1 MGVRS
6 NEVKL
11 TRLIAAGVM
20 LMLGATG
27 ALAQTAD
34 EIVEKHLA
42 AIGGREAIGRVRTRV
57 STGTVTVTTP
67 LGELAGTVES
77 FAKAPNKSRTLVK
90 IDLTA
95 FGADQLINDQRFDGN
110 SAYVIDSLNGNRD
123 ITGTQ
128 LEAMKNN
135 GFPTALLDYRARG
148 HAIALIGKEPAAG
161 RPAFVLEITPKTG
174 PRARTW
180 IDVESYLVVKTSV
193 RIDAPSV
200 GVVEQTT
207 EFNDYRTVDGVKV
220 AFSVKSSNAM
230 QTVTATLTDVKH
242 NVEVDD
248 TSFAKP

>member
-1 MGVRS
+1 M
-6 NEVKL
+6 
-11 TRLIAAGVM
+11 AAGVM
-20 LMLGATG
+20 MLLGATG

-42 AIGGREAIGRVRTRV
+42 AIGGRDAIGRIRTRV

-67 LGELAGTVES
+67 LGELSGTVES

-90 IDLTA
+90 IDLTS
-95 FGADQLINDQRFDGN
+95 FGAGQLINDQRFDGN

-128 LEAMKNN
+128 LDAMKNN
-135 GFPTALLDYRARG
+135 GFPTAWLDYRVRG
-148 HAIALIGKEPAAG
+148 HAIALVGREPVAGK
-161 RPAFVLEITPKTG
+161 PAFVLEITPKIG

-180 IDVESYLVVKTSV
+180 IDVESHLVVKTSV

-200 GVVEQTT
+200 GEVEQIT

-220 AFSVKSSNAM
+220 AFSVKSINSM
-230 QTVTATLTDVKH
+230 QTVAATLTGVTH

-248 TSFAKP
+248 TSFTKP